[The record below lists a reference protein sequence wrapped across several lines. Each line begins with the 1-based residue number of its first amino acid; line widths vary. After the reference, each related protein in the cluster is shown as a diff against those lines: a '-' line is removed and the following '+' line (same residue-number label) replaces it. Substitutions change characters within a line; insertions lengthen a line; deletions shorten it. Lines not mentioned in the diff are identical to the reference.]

1 MKKLVLVV
9 VLLIGFSVLAVAQD
23 VPVAEVFGGY
33 SYVRVNPT
41 QEQNPDSI
49 NLNGFSTSVALNAN
63 KIAGVVAD
71 FGGYYGSVPNENDVN
86 VHIYSLMFGPRINVR
101 KGKVTPYVQAL
112 FGYSHLSVLANDET
126 IQKENDFAMAF
137 GGGVDININKTISV
151 RPVQIEYVGI
161 KSGQDLL
168 NNMRFSAGIVFK
180 LGKR

>member
-1 MKKLVLVV
+1 MKKLVLVA
-9 VLLIGFSVLAVAQD
+9 VLLFGFSVLAVAQD

-41 QEQNPDSI
+41 PEQYPDSF
-49 NLNGFSTSVALNAN
+49 NLNGFSTSVAFNVN

-71 FGGYYGSVPNENDVN
+71 FGGYYGSIPNTSDAKI
-86 VHIYSLMFGPRINVR
+86 HIHSLMFGPRINVR

-112 FGYSHLSVLANDET
+112 FGYAHSAVIVNDVN
-126 IQKENDFAMAF
+126 QGKENDFAMAF
-137 GGGVDININKTISV
+137 GGGVDINVNKLISV